1 MSGERDRIER
11 MVQEG
16 KLSRSEADEL
26 LTTLDGETA
35 GAAQPSAGT
44 CPQGPRR
51 LHLLVNE
58 ARGEH
63 VDLRFPLRLVN
74 VALGIAAKR
83 GSMTVDGTPVD
94 VDEIRRL
101 VADPSFTGELMN
113 VRADDGTSV
122 ALSIE

>member
-1 MSGERDRIER
+1 MSGERARIER

-26 LTTLDGETA
+26 LTTLDAEPAQEAQATA
-35 GAAQPSAGT
+35 ESA
-44 CPQGPRR
+44 PHGPRR
-51 LHLLVNE
+51 LHVLVNE
-58 ARGEH
+58 ARGDH

-83 GSMTVDGTPVD
+83 GTMTVDGTPVD

-101 VADPSFTGELMN
+101 VADPSFAGELMN
-113 VRADDGTSV
+113 VRADDGTTV
-122 ALSIE
+122 VLSIE

>member
-26 LTTLDGETA
+26 LTTLDAAPAGEE
-35 GAAQPSAGT
+35 QPSTGSLPRGA
-44 CPQGPRR
+44 RR
-51 LHLLVNE
+51 LHVLVNE

-63 VDLRFPLRLVN
+63 VDLRFPVRLVN

-83 GSMTVDGTPVD
+83 GTMTVDGTPVD

-113 VRADDGTSV
+113 VHTDDGTSV
-122 ALSIE
+122 VLTIE